1 MGAQTAYVY
10 IRDNYRIALS
20 RFKKAVADAEEAG
33 LLGENILGSKFSMTI
48 KVKEGGGRFVCGEET
63 SLIACL

>member
-1 MGAQTAYVY
+1 MHRSFLESDPHSVLEGLIIGGYAMGAQTAYVY

-33 LLGENILGSKFSMTI
+33 LLGENISRK
-48 KVKEGGGRFVCGEET
+48 
-63 SLIACL
+63 